1 MTEET
6 ATATATATAGPRRP
20 EASSGDVPVPRRGVW
35 DRVREPL
42 LIALTFVVLVL
53 IWWFASVH
61 WIKPV
66 WISSPSLVAHRFVD
80 TWKDGTLV
88 ANTWA
93 TFQEA
98 ILGLAAGTVLGLVVA
113 LVLDR
118 LRLVARVLDPYLLAG
133 YSLPRIALA
142 PFFVLWLGIGLAS
155 KVTLVTSVIFF
166 VVLFNVRQGLGTV
179 DPDLR
184 DALKSMRAGTRTVAR
199 HLLYPT
205 VLPWLVS
212 AIKIGVGMA
221 LVSAIVGEIV
231 GSTKG
236 LGWYITNSLNQFDI
250 TGGVTALLVVVF
262 LAMVMYYVLDLV
274 ERRLFRWR
282 GEDPAGRTDPA

>member
-1 MTEET
+1 M
-6 ATATATATAGPRRP
+6 
-20 EASSGDVPVPRRGVW
+20 
-35 DRVREPL
+35 
-42 LIALTFVVLVL
+42 AL
-53 IWWFASVH
+53 A
-61 WIKPV
+61 
-66 WISSPSLVAHRFVD
+66 
-80 TWKDGTLV
+80 
-88 ANTWA
+88 
-93 TFQEA
+93 
-98 ILGLAAGTVLGLVVA
+98 
-113 LVLDR
+113 LDR
-118 LRLVARVLDPYLLAG
+118 LRLLARILDPYLLAG

-155 KVTLVTSVIFF
+155 KITLVASVIFF

-184 DALKSMRAGTRTVAR
+184 DALKTMRAGPGTVVR

-212 AIKIGVGMA
+212 AVKIGVGMA

-231 GSTKG
+231 GSTEG

-262 LAMVMYYVLDLV
+262 LAMVMYYALNFV

-282 GEDPAGRTDPA
+282 GGDPAANTVPT

>member
-1 MTEET
+1 MADGTET
-6 ATATATATAGPRRP
+6 LTSRPTVATPLD
-20 EASSGDVPVPRRGVW
+20 DVPRTSAW
-35 DRVREPL
+35 DRGKEPL
-42 LIALTFVVLVL
+42 LVVLTFAVLMVAWQL
-53 IWWFASVH
+53 AATY

-66 WISSPSLVAHRFVD
+66 WISSPALVVERLGVV
-80 TWKDGTLV
+80 WRDGTLLT
-88 ANTWA
+88 NTWA
-93 TFQEA
+93 TFEEA
-98 ILGLAAGTVLGLVVA
+98 LLGLAIGTFLGAVMA

-118 LRLVARVLDPYLLAG
+118 LRLVARILDPYLLAG

-142 PFFVLWLGIGLAS
+142 PFFVLWLGIGLSS

-184 DALKSMRAGTRTVAR
+184 DALKSMRAGPRTVAR

-231 GSTKG
+231 GSTEG

-262 LAMVMYYVLDLV
+262 LAMVMYYVLNLV

-282 GEDPAGRTDPA
+282 GGGSAARTDPA

>member
-1 MTEET
+1 MAEET
-6 ATATATATAGPRRP
+6 AAATATRP
-20 EASSGDVPVPRRGVW
+20 ERWAASPDEVPQYRQSAW
-35 DRVREPL
+35 DRLKEPL
-42 LIALTFVVLVL
+42 LIALSFVVLLVAWQL
-53 IWWFASVH
+53 TATY
-61 WIKPV
+61 WIKSV
-66 WISSPSLVAHRFVD
+66 WTSSPSLVAKRLVD
-80 TWKDGTLV
+80 TLNDGTLLS
-88 ANTWA
+88 NTWA

-98 ILGLAAGTVLGLVVA
+98 VLGLVIGTVLGTVVA

-155 KVTLVTSVIFF
+155 KVMLVISVIFF

-184 DALKSMRAGTRTVAR
+184 DALKSMRASPRTVAR

-212 AIKIGVGMA
+212 AVKIGVGMA

-262 LAMVMYYVLDLV
+262 LAMVMYYALNLV

-282 GEDPAGRTDPA
+282 GGDPAGRTDPA